1 VVTPEAL
8 APFRTS
14 QAARPA
20 GDPPPLSYL
29 LDAADQATGAHDI
42 DLEVLLLTDGMRA
55 KQLPAH
61 RLSAGNTRHLYWTV
75 AQLVAHHASGGCN
88 LRPGDVFGTGTISA
102 PQDDGLGSLLEIS
115 AGGRQPVTLA
125 SGESRRFLEDGDT
138 VIMRAHCR
146 RQGFATIGFG
156 ECRGTVQPAI

>member
-1 VVTPEAL
+1 M
-8 APFRTS
+8 
-14 QAARPA
+14 
-20 GDPPPLSYL
+20 
-29 LDAADQATGAHDI
+29 
-42 DLEVLLLTDGMRA
+42 LTDGLQS

-61 RLSAGNTRHLYWTV
+61 RLSAGNARHLYWTV

-115 AGGRQPVTLA
+115 AGGRQPVALA

-146 RQGFATIGFG
+146 REGFATIGFG
-156 ECRGTVQPAI
+156 ECRGTVQPAV